1 MDETQTTKPR
11 ITLVPLTKHIGAYG
25 LLLLILIVGGW
36 IRIQGIP
43 HLPTRQ
49 FASNDAYLYYSHA
62 DTIVKEGTLP
72 KMETHRWVPLGRDLT
87 ETLHGYPYILAY
99 VYKAIALFF
108 PNVTL
113 YEVQRVAP
121 TVCFLIGTAV
131 LCVFLYARF
140 GLSVALIVGVLLAVM
155 PGSIERTS
163 AGFSDRDGWCWLL
176 GVLAVTLY
184 LCKEHT
190 PQKWSRYVYTVL
202 SGVFVFIGGLSW
214 EGFGGFVM
222 AISAVELWRFLITD
236 TEEHLQEY
244 VVWVLMFVPW
254 LYLLCPAYRSGGG
267 FSSHVT
273 VFLLSPPLVILALR
287 ALRYY
292 LTRGHRFTKFLAEQ
306 VSARAISLVLCA
318 VCLLIGIA
326 YLFFQRET
334 FTQSIVPFSDA
345 DVMETIGELRSPP
358 DVYWYHRY
366 GGVLFLASSC
376 LIIGTVKLWGKQA
389 LLLTATLGLF
399 TASTFLRQY
408 LYHVLSPVV
417 CEYIFY
423 GAVAFTPIAALS
435 VAVRRAS
442 SLKHESTYI
451 AMSTWLLLWIGL
463 ARDSQRYDFFVG
475 VPLAFFS
482 AVAIQFI
489 ATRLAQRVKT
499 PTKTDQMENSAEAL
513 SSNAI
518 KKKRHARKRKH
529 KQPVRKLATKKP
541 LVNLLVPFTPQIW
554 IKTGILLVGLA
565 LLLFWE
571 PPGSSAR
578 YGLALRGHATQIS
591 PEVVFPGKE
600 TPMANACQWLR
611 THYARDA
618 VVATAWS
625 HGNYLNA
632 LGGVK
637 TIIDADHYIM
647 HWIDLYE
654 AHVAAAQSEREAL
667 EFLKTHRATH
677 LLLTEEDVLY
687 TTSKHTHA
695 NEQPDAPHHIEP
707 LISCTPIGNSDYQM
721 VPIHKN
727 AFVTTIDI
735 DFHHTPPVVTAH
747 LKNKETVK
755 LPYIKYFGESK
766 ETTHNIHTHASQVSA
781 ETAEDRKIENK
792 NGGIL
797 HHFNAKTKQDYIY
810 YLSPRSWNSLAV
822 KLFLRGEHSNAFV
835 QVYPENDDTTTEDTT
850 RYMGGAVKI
859 WEIRYPP
866 DVVENP
872 KYLETI
878 PERKDTRK

>member
-1 MDETQTTKPR
+1 MKLYT
-11 ITLVPLTKHIGAYG
+11 ITKHIGTAT
-25 LLLLILIVGGW
+25 LLLLILFVGGW
-36 IRIQGIP
+36 IRLQGLP
-43 HLPTRQ
+43 NLPTGQ

-62 DTIVKEGTLP
+62 ETLVAHGTLP
-72 KMETHRWVPLGRDLT
+72 ETEMHRWVPLGRDLT
-87 ETLHGYPYILAY
+87 EMLHGYAY
-99 VYKAIALFF
+99 VLATSYKVISVFF
-108 PNVTL
+108 RDITL
-113 YEVQRVAP
+113 YQIQRGAP
-121 TVCFLIGTAV
+121 MVCFLIGTAV

-155 PGSIERTS
+155 PGSIERSS
-163 AGFSDRDGWCWLL
+163 AGFSDRDSWCWLL

-190 PQKWSRYVYTVL
+190 PQEWSRYVYTVL

-222 AISAVELWRFLITD
+222 AISAVELWRFLTTD

-254 LYLLCPAYRSGGG
+254 LYLLSPAYRSGGG

-273 VFLLSPPLVILALR
+273 VFLLSPPLVILGLR

-292 LTRGHRFTKFLAEQ
+292 LARGHRFAKFLAEQ

-318 VCLLIGIA
+318 VCLLISIA

-345 DVMETIGELRSPP
+345 AVMETVGELRSPP

-366 GGVLFLASSC
+366 GGVLFLASGC

-389 LLLTATLGLF
+389 VLLTVTLVLF

-423 GAVAFTPIAALS
+423 GAVAFTPIAALG
-435 VAVRRAS
+435 VAVHRTVS
-442 SLKHESTYI
+442 VKHEYTYI

-475 VPLAFFS
+475 MPLAFFS
-482 AVAIQFI
+482 AVAIRFI
-489 ATRLAQRVKT
+489 ATELAQRMKT
-499 PTKTDQMENSAEAL
+499 HTKTDQMEDSAEVL
-513 SSNAI
+513 SSHAT
-518 KKKRHARKRKH
+518 KKKRHVRKRKH
-529 KQPVRKLATKKP
+529 KQPVRKLAPKKP
-541 LVNLLVPFTPQIW
+541 LVNLLVPFTPQVW
-554 IKTGILLVGLA
+554 IKTGILLAGLV

-578 YGLALRGHATQIS
+578 YGLALRGHATQII
-591 PEVVFPGKE
+591 PKVVLPGKE

-618 VVATAWS
+618 VVASAWS
-625 HGNYLNA
+625 HGNYLNV

-637 TIIDADHYIM
+637 TIIDADHYIV

-654 AHVAAAQSEREAL
+654 EQVAAAQSEREAL

-687 TTSKHTHA
+687 TASKHTHA
-695 NEQPDAPHHIEP
+695 NEQPDAPYHMEP
-707 LISCTPIGNSDYQM
+707 LISRTPIGTSDYQM
-721 VPIHKN
+721 VPIHKH
-727 AFVTTIDI
+727 AFITAASI
-735 DFHHTPPVVTAH
+735 DFHHTPPAVTAH
-747 LKNKETVK
+747 LQNKKTVK

-766 ETTHNIHTHASQVSA
+766 ETTHNIHTHASQVSTKT
-781 ETAEDRKIENK
+781 EEPRKVENK

-797 HHFNAKTKQDYIY
+797 HHFSAKTKQNHIY

-822 KLFLRGEHSNAFV
+822 KLFLRGEHSDAFV
-835 QVYPENDDTTTEDTT
+835 QVYPADNGATTEGTN
-850 RYMGGAVKI
+850 RYAGGTVKI

-878 PERKDTRK
+878 PDGKGTHK